1 MSEQAVGGQREKL
14 DGSWEVVAIMIMRAS
29 GDGPLDQ
36 GGSRAGD
43 EKWGLLNIVLSV

>member
-14 DGSWEVVAIMIMRAS
+14 DGSWEVVAIMRAS

-43 EKWGLLNIVLSV
+43 EKWGLLNVVLSV